1 MAAVSP
7 WGLPGS
13 GVWLPA
19 GELVPRHCGLVG
31 RGALQAFC
39 LVPPIV
45 PAFACESRSPNYFPV
60 VPLEQMEKGG
70 HGSMGPRK
78 DGAAPNS
85 THVGLPRSPRQLEG
99 HNGISGPLVFVQ
111 PQTALPA
118 ATLGDGGYFL
128 LAAEKPWQASI
139 GPFGEVLEKDSPC
152 TRCNGR
158 FDSFLQGSGKP
169 PLPSAGSGP
178 EGRFAYKSSA
188 ENQDFP
194 LKGPTL
200 SSCL

>member
-1 MAAVSP
+1 MCGCRRGNSC
-7 WGLPGS
+7 PGTVAWS
-13 GVWLPA
+13 E
-19 GELVPRHCGLVG
+19 GEQ
-31 RGALQAFC
+31 LQAFR

-70 HGSMGPRK
+70 HGSTGPHK

-85 THVGLPRSPRQLEG
+85 THVGLPRSPWQLEG
-99 HNGISGPLVFVQ
+99 HNGISGPLLFVQ
-111 PQTALPA
+111 PQTVLPA

-128 LAAEKPWQASI
+128 LAAEKPRQASI

-158 FDSFLQGSGKP
+158 FDSFIGGKSES
-169 PLPSAGSGP
+169 LPFRQLALDP
-178 EGRFAYKSSA
+178 RADLHTHPQQRIRIFH
-188 ENQDFP
+188 
-194 LKGPTL
+194 
-200 SSCL
+200 